1 MNTPRGD
8 IRAKQA
14 ENPLKLDVSRD
25 FVSASYCFFE
35 SGDFVKPLL
44 LSFLRLWS
52 HAFFDSLKSLPGK
65 EGFSHYSFINA
76 RQGAQQVF
84 SMFSGSAVRYA
95 LLLSIFSRFTSGPSI
110 RMSLA

>member
-1 MNTPRGD
+1 MYVYTPRGD

-52 HAFFDSLKSLPGK
+52 HAFFDSL
-65 EGFSHYSFINA
+65 N
-76 RQGAQQVF
+76 
-84 SMFSGSAVRYA
+84 SGIIVIIPEFC
-95 LLLSIFSRFTSGPSI
+95 LFF
-110 RMSLA
+110 

>member
-52 HAFFDSLKSLPGK
+52 HAFFDSLVSTCANRRWT
-65 EGFSHYSFINA
+65 F
-76 RQGAQQVF
+76 
-84 SMFSGSAVRYA
+84 
-95 LLLSIFSRFTSGPSI
+95 LL
-110 RMSLA
+110 